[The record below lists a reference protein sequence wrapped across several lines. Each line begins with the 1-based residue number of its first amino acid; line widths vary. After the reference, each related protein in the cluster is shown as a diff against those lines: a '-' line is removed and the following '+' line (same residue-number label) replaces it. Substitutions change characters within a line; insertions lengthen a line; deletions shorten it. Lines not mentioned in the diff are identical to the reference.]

1 LKNRFKNLRKSKPQS
16 GVKRPGARQV
26 VETIKHK
33 KIQKFFVL
41 ARLPAKPEG
50 ETMDTCSEHVTV
62 MKKDMLKSTNKN
74 VVMIKKLMVLT
85 YPFRRENILVEL
97 TVVENI
103 TKEYSALNLI
113 SEVSYSSVDSDFIRH

>member
-1 LKNRFKNLRKSKPQS
+1 
-16 GVKRPGARQV
+16 
-26 VETIKHK
+26 
-33 KIQKFFVL
+33 
-41 ARLPAKPEG
+41 
-50 ETMDTCSEHVTV
+50 MDTCSEHVTV